1 MATTHKAFHITTARG
16 AEGDALMRQLAAQ
29 TGPVDPDRSL
39 VYGIELFAH
48 LYDPQAFTAW
58 LNYARDPLLGP
69 SVQLDRDGRRS
80 GGVRASQLPGPVAQG
95 PGVGSIT
102 PSVPTPSSN
111 LPPWAERIARAI
123 DAMPPDLQ
131 VREAQHC
138 IEAVLTAMVALNVSP
153 QAIVPLREVYQ
164 RKLGWFRPSEENYF
178 FLGIPGQWVMDRSMA
193 RLFERDAPGR
203 EGEWRQEA
211 SRLSLLHAR
220 SVRPSDARGYPA
232 RDVVFGFWKDYNAGD
247 FGCRWQSGRSAEM
260 PVGCYAPTGE
270 VHTVWVEAD
279 ARIRGGRMYA
289 PSVLPREMQAEA
301 NVARDRLGLDPGYA
315 GVRAHAPMNGD
326 AKIVPVGP
334 VGWSQ
339 GVLIGYE
346 RPRPYL
352 HFYVPPRFY
361 WDIFFAQHPEF
372 GGLNFVDWLLARSP
386 EENIRQMRRTNTAR
400 LTAVAEQVGISSI
413 NDLIGR
419 AERNLQDEI
428 RREETQR
435 SAVEGV
441 ITSSA
446 GNLARALGPA
456 ASLIAGAGTALYA
469 LFKSQEKE
477 SAALTSRRI
486 DVYGHLTPAFT
497 RFPIYALR
505 AGFESALESRVGPTP
520 AGPPPTPAMVALPVG
535 GAMMP
540 FVVPVM
546 MPTVPQGSATLAVTP
561 PAPPLDVQPPA
572 PPGEGMST
580 GAKVAIVAG
589 LGAAVA
595 GGVWWSRRRR

>member
-69 SVQLDRDGRRS
+69 GVQLDRDGRRS
-80 GGVRASQLPGPVAQG
+80 GGVRASQLPGIVAQG
-95 PGVGSIT
+95 PAVGSIT
-102 PSVPTPSSN
+102 PSMPTPSSN

-164 RKLGWFRPSEENYF
+164 RKLGWFRPSEDRSFY
-178 FLGIPGQWVMDRSMA
+178 LGIPGGYVVDRTQA
-193 RLFERDAPGR
+193 RLFESVAPGR

-211 SRLSLLHAR
+211 SRLSQLHAAR
-220 SVRPSDARGYPA
+220 VRPDDARGYPA
-232 RDVVFGFWKDYNAGD
+232 RDVVFGFLKDYNSTD
-247 FGCRWQSGRSAEM
+247 FGCRWREGGSAEM

-270 VHTVWVEAD
+270 AHTMWIEAD
-279 ARIRGGRMYA
+279 ARIRGGKLYA
-289 PSVLPREMQAEA
+289 PSSLQREMLLEGERG
-301 NVARDRLGLDPGYA
+301 RDLFAPGPQ
-315 GVRAHAPMNGD
+315 GRPLPMAMTGS
-326 AKIVPVGP
+326 
-334 VGWSQ
+334 GWGC
-339 GVLIGYE
+339 GVLVGY
-346 RPRPYL
+346 RSPRPYL

-372 GGLNFVDWLLARSP
+372 GGLNFVDWLMARSP
-386 EENIRQMRRTNTAR
+386 EENIRQMRRANTAR
-400 LTAVAEQVGISSI
+400 LTAVAETAGLPTI
-413 NDLIGR
+413 NALIGR
-419 AERNLQDEI
+419 AEQDLQRTI
-428 RREETQR
+428 LREEEQR
-435 SAVEGV
+435 TAIEGV
-441 ITSSA
+441 STSTA
-446 GNLARALGPA
+446 GQLARALGPA

-469 LFKSQEKE
+469 LFKAQSDPT
-477 SAALTSRRI
+477 AALTSRTI
-486 DVYGHLTPAFT
+486 DVYGHLSPAFT
-497 RFPIYALR
+497 RFPIYGHR
-505 AGFESALESRVGPTP
+505 PTFEAALESRVGSPP
-520 AGPPPTPAMVALPVG
+520 AGPPPTPAMVAMPIG
-535 GAMMP
+535 GMMMP
-540 FVVPVM
+540 LSLPVM
-546 MPTVPQGSATLAVTP
+546 MPTPQGSATLAVTQ
-561 PAPPLDVQPPA
+561 PAPPLDVPPQA
-572 PPGEGMST
+572 PPDEGMST

-595 GGVWWSRRRR
+595 GGVWLSRRRR